1 MSTAFIVGLGVLL
14 AGGLLG
20 GPIAGRSSNP
30 WRLREWALAL
40 VVVAC
45 PIVIYAAMTSV
56 VSTIPRV
63 LLVATMTGL
72 LGVCA
77 WTLGHLARR
86 AGGSGMGRRL
96 NDEQPPNTTG
106 RS

>member
-1 MSTAFIVGLGVLL
+1 MSTAFMVGLGVLL

-20 GPIAGRSSNP
+20 GPIAEHSSNP
-30 WRLREWALAL
+30 WRLRVWALAL
-40 VVVAC
+40 AVVAC

-77 WTLGHLARR
+77 WMLGHLARR
-86 AGGSGMGRRL
+86 ARR
-96 NDEQPPNTTG
+96 PGTG
-106 RS
+106 RGLNNE